1 MMRTCDLQSA
11 TIMLHMR
18 NLGFVNKKEYYKD
31 SNLFV
36 EEAKKFLE
44 KHPFSTTKEIKWHE
58 IYSFFN
64 PPPCDPNIMY

>member
-18 NLGFVNKKEYYKD
+18 NLGFVNKKEYHKD
-31 SNLFV
+31 SNLFI